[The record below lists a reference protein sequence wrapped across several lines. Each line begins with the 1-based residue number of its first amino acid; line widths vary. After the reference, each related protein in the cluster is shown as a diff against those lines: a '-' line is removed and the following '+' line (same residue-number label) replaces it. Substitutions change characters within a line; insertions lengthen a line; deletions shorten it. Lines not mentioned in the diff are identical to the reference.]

1 MSELSISNVI
11 RVTVQGVQRSRTPKN
26 VNDVALFTPEV
37 PNSVIESMYV
47 IDPSDVADAF
57 GTDSLTYK
65 MAVNVFA
72 QNANILSGR
81 GGLVIIPMQ
90 NTTNAIAATFTT
102 PDINSTAITAF
113 QSINNG
119 CLTISANGSDIVL
132 SGLDFTN
139 ISSVADIA
147 AVLQNATSAVSI
159 SASGQTIVFGSKK
172 FGSASSV
179 SIIKSDSSEV
189 SGTDIYA
196 VSYLNGAAGSAVSGA
211 ESSGETLAQALTRTL
226 GKIAYTGVM
235 CAKYM
240 SDTEVSDASAIVSAN
255 DLIFV
260 NVWYSAND
268 ILGACYTI
276 QQATQNKTRC
286 LVYTNGFESA
296 KLMMAAYVGRAFSV
310 NFEGSDVSQT
320 MNLKTLAN
328 VLPDLNLS
336 QTDYNNAETSG
347 VDLYASYE
355 GDPAVV
361 SNGANGYFDTV
372 YENMALKF
380 HAQVALYNAL
390 KVTGTKIPQTEA
402 GVSILKNALATTFRQ
417 FVRNGVIAPGTW
429 NSPQTFGDPETF
441 RANIKDQGWYVYS
454 LPIAQ
459 QSQAERE
466 ARIAPYIQGACKRAG
481 AIHEADVLI
490 LVEE

>member
-37 PNSVIESMYV
+37 PNSVFESMYV

-90 NTTNAIAATFTT
+90 NATNAVAATFTT
-102 PDINSTAITAF
+102 PTINSTAITAF
-113 QSINNG
+113 QGVSNG
-119 CLTISANGSDIVL
+119 CLTISVDGSEIVL
-132 SGLDFTN
+132 SGLDFSN

-147 AVLQNATSAVSI
+147 SVLQNATSAVSI
-159 SASGQTIVFGSKK
+159 VASGQTIVFGSKK
-172 FGSASSV
+172 FGSSSAI
-179 SIIKSDSSEV
+179 SIVESDSSEV
-189 SGTDIYA
+189 SGTDIYDA
-196 VSYLNGAAGSAVSGA
+196 SYLNGVAGSAIAGA
-211 ESSGETLAQALTRTL
+211 DATGETLAQALTRTL

-235 CAKYM
+235 SAKYM
-240 SDTEVSDASAIVSAN
+240 SDAEISDASAIVSAN

-320 MNLKTLAN
+320 MDLKALAN
-328 VLPDLNLS
+328 VLPDLNIS
-336 QTDYNNAETSG
+336 QTDYRNAETSG
-347 VDLYASYE
+347 VDLYVSYD
-355 GDPAVV
+355 GDPAVI
-361 SNGANGYFDTV
+361 SNGANGYFDVV

-380 HAQVALYNAL
+380 YAQVGLYNAL

-402 GVSILKNALATTFRQ
+402 GVSVLKNALALVFRQ
-417 FVRNGVIAPGTW
+417 FVRNGVIAPGKW

-441 RANIKDQGWYVYS
+441 RANIANQGWYVYS
-454 LPIAQ
+454 IPIAE

-466 ARIAPYIQGACKRAG
+466 SRIAPYIQGACKRAG